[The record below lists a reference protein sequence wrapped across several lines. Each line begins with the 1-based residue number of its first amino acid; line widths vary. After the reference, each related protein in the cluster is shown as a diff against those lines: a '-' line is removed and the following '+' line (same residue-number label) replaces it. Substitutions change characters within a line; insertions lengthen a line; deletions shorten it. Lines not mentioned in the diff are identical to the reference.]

1 MLDYAVGS
9 QKGHPHSRR
18 IWEAIHETAFRW
30 GGALLS
36 STGPKRV
43 RKLRPADRSVVGLGF
58 EFAAGVGGM
67 SLVGYWIGG
76 YYGNAKLGLVIGASL
91 GLIGSMYNVVRV
103 SMRLSKGRR
112 RESKDEKQN

>member
-1 MLDYAVGS
+1 
-9 QKGHPHSRR
+9 
-18 IWEAIHETAFRW
+18 
-30 GGALLS
+30 
-36 STGPKRV
+36 
-43 RKLRPADRSVVGLGF
+43 
-58 EFAAGVGGM
+58 M